1 MGILDLFKRNSFS
14 HGIHPPEYKEQT
26 REQPL
31 KRLPFAPRFIIPL
44 AQHLGAPAKA
54 LVTPGQ
60 EVVRGEPIAEADGY
74 MSVPMHS
81 PVTGTVEAVA
91 LMPTA
96 RGPKSEAVIIRPFE
110 GSSQEV
116 LYGGW
121 LDMEQLAEEDIV
133 REVQACGMVGLGG
146 AGFPT
151 HVKLSVPEGHE
162 VDTLLVNGCEC
173 EPYLTADHRLMIE
186 HPKELMVGIRVAM
199 RAANVERAIIG
210 VEDNK
215 PEAVE
220 AMSAALPEDGSITI
234 EVVETKYP
242 QGSEKMLI
250 EAVLG
255 RQVPSGG
262 FPYQIGVVV
271 NNVSTLAEIGR
282 LLPKREGL
290 IERIVT
296 VAGPGIERPGNY
308 LVPIGTPLRF
318 LLDHVG
324 CPSDAN
330 HVILGGPMMGATV
343 ASLDVPV
350 TKAVSG
356 VVILPEV
363 AEEAEPTA
371 ESKVQ
376 PCIKCGRC
384 LEACPLHLNP
394 SMLGRMASKRMYE
407 EMAEKFHLNDCFECG
422 SCSYVCPSN
431 IPLVQYFRI
440 AKSMNREKSAA

>member
-1 MGILDLFKRNSFS
+1 MGILDLFKRKSFP

-26 REQPL
+26 RDRAI
-31 KRLPFAPRFIIPL
+31 KRLPFAPRFIVPL
-44 AQHLGAPAKA
+44 SQHFGAPAKA
-54 LVTPGQ
+54 IVHAGR
-60 EVVRGEPIAEADGY
+60 EVVRGEPIAEADGQL
-74 MSVPMHS
+74 SVPQHS
-81 PVTGTVEAVA
+81 PVTGVVEAVA

-96 RGPKSEAVIIRPFE
+96 RGPKSEAIILRPFE

-116 LYGGW
+116 LYGGY
-121 LDMEQLAEEDIV
+121 LDLKQLDGDDIV

-162 VDTLLVNGCEC
+162 VDTLVVNGCEC

-186 HPKELMVGIRVAM
+186 HPEALMIGIRVAM
-199 RAANVERAIIG
+199 KAANVNRAVIG

-220 AMSAALPEDGSITI
+220 AMRRALPEEGSITV
-234 EVVETKYP
+234 EEVETKYP

-250 EAVLG
+250 KALLG
-255 RQVPSGG
+255 REVPSGG
-262 FPYQIGVVV
+262 FPYQVGVVV
-271 NNVSTLAEIGR
+271 NNVSTLAEIGH

-296 VAGPGIERPGNY
+296 VAGPGVERPGNY
-308 LVPIGTPLRF
+308 RVPIGTPLKF

-324 CPSDAN
+324 CTADAN
-330 HVILGGPMMGATV
+330 HLILGGPMMGATV

-356 VVILPEV
+356 VVVLPELQL
-363 AEEAEPTA
+363 EAEPTA

-384 LEACPLHLNP
+384 LDACPLHLNP
-394 SMLGRMASKRMYE
+394 SMLGRMAGKRMYQ
-407 EMAEKFHLNDCFECG
+407 EMAEEYHLNDCFECG
-422 SCSYVCPSN
+422 SCAYVCPSN
-431 IPLVQYFRI
+431 IPLVQYFRV
-440 AKSMNREKSAA
+440 AKSINRERAA